1 MTNDPLNPTGPGGAP
16 TTATTNAFAFKPPNY
31 NQFSLDTGYGYGSW
45 FDQMRDAF
53 SMPGRGAGVFMG
65 NQAPRYGT
73 PAPNLTFPG
82 GFQGLLGQAAQ
93 QYPAPGMGQA
103 PQSAPTAPPMA
114 SAQAPSATSG
124 PPNPSF
130 PGSGSAV
137 GLLGPNLFN
146 GGAASAN
153 VANLARS
160 ADPRDSA
167 GLLAAVGGN
176 QQEANR
182 MNNAYGVGGQF
193 YNPQANADITRG
205 ASGGISTLTGPVA
218 QQYEAAGITKNGQ
231 WLKKQDDNGNWI
243 PI

>member
-1 MTNDPLNPTGPGGAP
+1 MTNDPLNPSPAPGAGITQP
-16 TTATTNAFAFKPPNY
+16 TNAFAFKPPDY
-31 NQFSLDTGYGYGSW
+31 NNFASQTGFGYGNWY
-45 FDQMRDAF
+45 DQLKDAF

-73 PAPNLTFPG
+73 PAPNMTFPG
-82 GFQGLLGQAAQ
+82 GFQGLLAQAAQ
-93 QYPAPGMGQA
+93 QFPAGGM
-103 PQSAPTAPPMA
+103 PQT
-114 SAQAPSATSG
+114 AQAPAGGAPAAASAAAG
-124 PPNPSF
+124 AYQQQPF
-130 PGSGSAV
+130 PGSGSAT

-146 GGAASAN
+146 GGQAANAN

-205 ASGGISTLTGPVA
+205 ASGGIAGLTGPVA
-218 QQYEAAGITKNGQ
+218 QQYEAAGITKDGK
-231 WLKKQDDNGNWI
+231 WLKKQDDAGNWVSI
-243 PI
+243 